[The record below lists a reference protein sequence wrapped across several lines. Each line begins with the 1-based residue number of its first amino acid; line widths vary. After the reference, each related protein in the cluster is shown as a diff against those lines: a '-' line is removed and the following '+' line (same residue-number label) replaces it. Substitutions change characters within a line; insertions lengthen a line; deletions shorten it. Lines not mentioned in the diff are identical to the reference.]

1 MNNIKSRIDKLRK
14 ELHQHNYNYYV
25 KASPVISD
33 REFDQ
38 MMEELMALE
47 GEHPEW
53 DDVNSPSRRVG
64 SDVTKGFEQ
73 VAHRYAMLSLMN
85 SYSTEE
91 VGEFW
96 GRVSRGLEG
105 EPFELVCELK
115 YDGSGIAL
123 IYEEGRLVRAVTRG
137 DGRVGDDVTANVR
150 TIRNIPLV
158 LEGEDVPA
166 WVELRGEIVMEW
178 GVFEELNE
186 RRAAAGEQLLAN
198 PRNATAGT
206 LKLLDSRVVAER
218 KLTSY
223 IYYMLGDDL
232 PSDSHYENMERARA
246 WGFNVSDATRRCGS
260 MEEVQEYLTHWDA
273 ERVHLPVATDGVVIK
288 VDSLAQ
294 QRALGATSKA
304 PRWAVAYKF
313 ETEQAVTRLEGVTY
327 QVGRTG
333 AVTPVAELEPVL
345 LSGTTVRRA
354 SLYNE
359 DAMEALDLHLG
370 DRVFVEKGGEIIPK
384 IVAVDVEARFMVG
397 DRLRFAKRCPE
408 CGAELVR
415 LEGEAIHYCP
425 NSAGCPPQIRGK
437 VEHFVARRAMDI
449 AMGPETVALLFSEG
463 LIGDVAGLYDLQF
476 AQLANLD
483 RWGETSARNLLA
495 SIEASQEVPFERVLF
510 ALGIRFVGETVAQKL
525 AAAFSDMDA
534 LASASVEELM
544 AVDEIGVRIA
554 ESVRAWMEVSE
565 NRALIERLRSA
576 GVQLKVSE
584 AALAERSDKLEGKT
598 VVISGRFTEHS
609 RDEYKAMIVQH
620 GGKNTGSV
628 SRRTDYLLAGEGM
641 GPKKKQQAEELGVTV
656 LTEQEFL
663 SLISE

>member
-33 REFDQ
+33 REFDR

-53 DDVNSPSRRVG
+53 DDVNSPSKRVG

-96 GRVSRGLEG
+96 GRVSRGLGDEQ
-105 EPFELVCELK
+105 FELVCELK

-495 SIEASQEVPFERVLF
+495 SIEASKEVPFERVLF